1 VQFHP
6 EPTLEMLD
14 GWTRALG
21 HLMAANGVD
30 PELTR
35 RLGRAHVPVWT
46 EHAAAMARRFAAVV
60 TAEGARG
67 SAAHGV

>member
-21 HLMAANGVD
+21 HVMEENGVD
-30 PELTR
+30 PGATR
-35 RLGRAHVPVWT
+35 RLGRRYVPEWR
-46 EHAAAMARRFAAVV
+46 ERASAMARQLAAAV
-60 TAEGARG
+60 AR
-67 SAAHGV
+67 SRAPV